1 MSESTSPPPP
11 PPSSPPVKSP
21 PAITLLEL
29 FLGFAKISV
38 SGFGVILPWA
48 RRLIVDDKKWMSAEE
63 FNETFA
69 LAQFLPGPNVVN
81 LSVVFGSRIGG
92 ATGAAVALLGLIGPP
107 ALIATALAALY
118 ALYGDVDILRRILTG
133 IAAAAIGLMI
143 AVIAKMAEPI
153 LRKGFGPAPLVMAA
167 AFLAIGVARWPL
179 VTTLAVLAP
188 ASIALAWW
196 WQRR

>member
-1 MSESTSPPPP
+1 MQDTPTEPSGAS
-11 PPSSPPVKSP
+11 PSSLSLV
-21 PAITLLEL
+21 EL

-38 SGFGVILPWA
+38 SGFGMILPWA
-48 RRLIVDDKKWMSAEE
+48 RRMIVDEKKWMTAEE
-63 FNETFA
+63 FNETYS

-92 ATGAAVALLGLIGPP
+92 AAGATVALLGLIGPP
-107 ALIATALAALY
+107 ALIATALSALY
-118 ALYGDVDILRRILTG
+118 AVYGDVEVLRRILTG

-153 LRKGFGPAPLVMAA
+153 LRKWLAPAPFVMAA
-167 AFLAIGVARWPL
+167 TFVAIGVMRWPL
-179 VTTLAVLAP
+179 VATLLVLAP

>member
-1 MSESTSPPPP
+1 MHDSPDPLPDARP
-11 PPSSPPVKSP
+11 ALSP
-21 PAITLLEL
+21 LDL

-38 SGFGVILPWA
+38 SGFGMILPWA
-48 RRLIVDDKKWMSAEE
+48 RRLIVDEKKWMTPEQ

-92 ATGAAVALLGLIGPP
+92 AAGAAAALLGLIGPP
-107 ALIATALAALY
+107 ALIATGLSALY
-118 ALYGDVDILRRILTG
+118 AVYGDVDILRRILTG

-143 AVIAKMAEPI
+143 AVILKMAQPL
-153 LRKGFGPAPLVMAA
+153 LRTWLAPAPIAIAA
-167 AFLAIGVARWPL
+167 TFVAIGIARWPL
-179 VTTLAVLAP
+179 VWTLVVLAP
-188 ASIALAWW
+188 ASIALAYW

>member
-1 MSESTSPPPP
+1 MSESTSPP
-11 PPSSPPVKSP
+11 SSPSP
-21 PAITLLEL
+21 SGITLLEL

-48 RRLIVDDKKWMSAEE
+48 RRLIVEDKKWMTAEE

-92 ATGAAVALLGLIGPP
+92 ASGAAVALLGLLGPP
-107 ALIATALAALY
+107 ALIATGLSALY
-118 ALYGDVDILRRILTG
+118 TVYGDAEILRRILTG

-143 AVIAKMAEPI
+143 AVIAKMAEPV
-153 LRKGFGPAPLVMAA
+153 LRKGLGPAPLVMAA
-167 AFLAIGVARWPL
+167 TFVAIGVARWPL
-179 VTTLAVLAP
+179 VWTLVVLAP
-188 ASIALAWW
+188 VSIALAWW

>member
-1 MSESTSPPPP
+1 MQHTPTDPGDAARLNLSL
-11 PPSSPPVKSP
+11 
-21 PAITLLEL
+21 IEL

-38 SGFGVILPWA
+38 SGFGMILPWA
-48 RRLIVDDKKWMSAEE
+48 RRMIVDEKKWMTAEE
-63 FNETFA
+63 FNETYS

-92 ATGAAVALLGLIGPP
+92 AAGAAVALAGLIGPP
-107 ALIATALAALY
+107 ALIATGLSALY
-118 ALYGDVDILRRILTG
+118 AVYGDVEILRRILTG

-143 AVIAKMAEPI
+143 AVIFKMAEPL
-153 LRKGFGPAPLVMAA
+153 LRKLAPAPLVMAA
-167 AFLAIGVARWPL
+167 TFVAIGVARWPL
-179 VTTLAVLAP
+179 VWTLLVLAP

>member
-1 MSESTSPPPP
+1 MQDSPTE
-11 PPSSPPVKSP
+11 PSGASRS
-21 PAITLLEL
+21 ALSLTEL

-38 SGFGVILPWA
+38 SGFGMILPWA
-48 RRLIVDDKKWMSAEE
+48 RRLIVEEKKWMTAEE

-92 ATGAAVALLGLIGPP
+92 AAGAAVALLGLIGPP
-107 ALIATALAALY
+107 ALIATGLSALY
-118 ALYGDVDILRRILTG
+118 AVYGDVEILRRILTG
-133 IAAAAIGLMI
+133 IATAAIGLMI
-143 AVIAKMAEPI
+143 AVILKMAEPL
-153 LRKGFGPAPLVMAA
+153 LRKWLAPAPFVMAA
-167 AFLAIGVARWPL
+167 TFLAIGVARWPL
-179 VTTLAVLAP
+179 VWTLLVLAP